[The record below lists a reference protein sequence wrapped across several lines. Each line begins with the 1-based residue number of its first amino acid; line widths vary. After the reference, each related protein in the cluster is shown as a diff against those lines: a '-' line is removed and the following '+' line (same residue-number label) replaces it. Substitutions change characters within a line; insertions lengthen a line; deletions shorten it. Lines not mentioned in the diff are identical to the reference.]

1 MRFIV
6 LPLAAVLSACGQ
18 QFVPEQGADEHG
30 FTAPSEHT
38 VVSNIAVAE
47 SLPLADQQDF
57 EDAKRGLI
65 AQADSLKLVRADDG
79 RTVWNMD
86 AFGFLNANAP
96 ASVNPSLWRQA
107 QLNSI
112 HGLFKVADGIY
123 QVRGYDLANLSIIE
137 GDKGWILV
145 DPLTS
150 KETAKA
156 AIDFARQHL
165 GEKPITAVIFTHS
178 HIDHFGGI
186 DGVMAYAADDLRLIA
201 PVGFMEEATSEN
213 VMAGVPM
220 QRRASYMFGRRLPRS
235 ERGHIDTGLG
245 KEPPFTGSIGIQEPT
260 EIIDETGQR
269 LVVDGV
275 EIVFQNA
282 PGSEA
287 PAELTFYL
295 PKQNAFCGGE
305 VVSRNMHN
313 LYTLRGAKVRDALK
327 WSNYIDEALQLFGR
341 SDVYF
346 GTHQWPMWGNESIR
360 DFMKSQRDMYKYL
373 HDQTLRMASWGATPN
388 EIADSITMP
397 PELQSRFASRGY
409 YGTPMH
415 NSRAVYQRY
424 FGWYDGNPAN
434 LHPLP
439 ETQAGKKFVDYMGG
453 ADAIIDKAQ
462 ADYEDGQYRWVA
474 QVLNK
479 LVFAESGNHAAK
491 NLLAKAYDQLG
502 YQAESGPWRDVYLS
516 AAFELRHGGPEDGV
530 SLADAVDLVRSI
542 PLDKFFDSMAAR
554 INPDKVEGKKTKVV
568 FTFSDLGESYS
579 LWLENSVLHHK
590 VGRMENADAELTLT
604 HELFVKMV
612 TGEARISDTLLSD
625 DMNISGSHLKLLG
638 FLTSIEKPEGKFAI
652 VTPE

>member
-1 MRFIV
+1 
-6 LPLAAVLSACGQ
+6 
-18 QFVPEQGADEHG
+18 
-30 FTAPSEHT
+30 
-38 VVSNIAVAE
+38 
-47 SLPLADQQDF
+47 
-57 EDAKRGLI
+57 
-65 AQADSLKLVRADDG
+65 
-79 RTVWNMD
+79 
-86 AFGFLNANAP
+86 
-96 ASVNPSLWRQA
+96 
-107 QLNSI
+107 
-112 HGLFKVADGIY
+112 
-123 QVRGYDLANLSIIE
+123 
-137 GDKGWILV
+137 
-145 DPLTS
+145 
-150 KETAKA
+150 
-156 AIDFARQHL
+156 
-165 GEKPITAVIFTHS
+165 
-178 HIDHFGGI
+178 
-186 DGVMAYAADDLRLIA
+186 
-201 PVGFMEEATSEN
+201 
-213 VMAGVPM
+213 
-220 QRRASYMFGRRLPRS
+220 
-235 ERGHIDTGLG
+235 
-245 KEPPFTGSIGIQEPT
+245 
-260 EIIDETGQR
+260 
-269 LVVDGV
+269 
-275 EIVFQNA
+275 
-282 PGSEA
+282 
-287 PAELTFYL
+287 
-295 PKQNAFCGGE
+295 
-305 VVSRNMHN
+305 
-313 LYTLRGAKVRDALK
+313 
-327 WSNYIDEALQLFGR
+327 
-341 SDVYF
+341 
-346 GTHQWPMWGNESIR
+346 
-360 DFMKSQRDMYKYL
+360 
-373 HDQTLRMASWGATPN
+373 
-388 EIADSITMP
+388 
-397 PELQSRFASRGY
+397 
-409 YGTPMH
+409 
-415 NSRAVYQRY
+415 
-424 FGWYDGNPAN
+424 